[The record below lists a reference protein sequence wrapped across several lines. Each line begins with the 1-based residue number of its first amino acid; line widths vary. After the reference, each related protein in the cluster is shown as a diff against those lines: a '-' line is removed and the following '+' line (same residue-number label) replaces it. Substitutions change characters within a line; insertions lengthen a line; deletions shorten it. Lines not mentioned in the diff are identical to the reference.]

1 MNEKEYE
8 RALIEVESVCAEIY
22 IVAKM
27 MQPKDA
33 IEHIL
38 SIFDKRYSDDKNDF
52 DNFLEKLR

>member
-1 MNEKEYE
+1 MNEREYE
-8 RALIEVESVCAEIY
+8 RALIEIESVCAEIY

>member
-1 MNEKEYE
+1 MNEREYE
-8 RALIEVESVCAEIY
+8 RALIEIESVCAEIY

-27 MQPKDA
+27 LQPNDA